1 MSREQIRRDLLGI
14 IGYSGEVAE
23 PDKAPVEA
31 YFTDRWMQ
39 PRLEALVDYVVTER
53 KGKALAWGAYIE
65 SALDQTLE
73 DGTPVLEVV
82 FAHNPDLADRLRKV
96 LGSEQER
103 IVHMYSTPAT
113 PAHPNTMIGKAERP

>member
-14 IGYSGEVAE
+14 IGYSGEVSE
-23 PDKAPVEA
+23 PNQGPIEA

-39 PRLEALVDYVVTER
+39 PRLEALVDYVVNER

-73 DGTPVLEVV
+73 DGTPVLE
-82 FAHNPDLADRLRKV
+82 AALALKPSLAARLEAALR
-96 LGSEQER
+96 E
-103 IVHMYSTPAT
+103 
-113 PAHPNTMIGKAERP
+113 GKK